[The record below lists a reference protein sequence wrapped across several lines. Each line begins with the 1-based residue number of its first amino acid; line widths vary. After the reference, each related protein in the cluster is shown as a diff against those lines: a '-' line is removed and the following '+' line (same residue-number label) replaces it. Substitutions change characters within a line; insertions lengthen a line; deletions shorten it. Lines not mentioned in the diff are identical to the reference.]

1 MSVLK
6 EGSGGAHV
14 KKLQAALKSR
24 GFSPGVVD
32 GEFGPATTAAVIG
45 FQKSVGLL
53 ADGVAGPQTQRALG
67 LVSDDSLPS
76 PIPGV
81 TAQVV
86 SQMFPFTPLVNIK
99 TNLPF
104 VCNGLIEKDLVD
116 KPMVLMALATIR
128 AETESFEPISEGK
141 SIFNTSP
148 GGQPFDLYDN
158 RADLGNQ
165 GAGDG
170 AKFCGRG
177 YIQLT
182 GRHNYQRFGKALG
195 RDLLN
200 NPALAN
206 DPTIAGQLLATFLK
220 AKEREIKQAI
230 VRNDLRLARRL
241 VNGGS
246 HGLDRFTDAFN
257 RGNRFLT

>member
-1 MSVLK
+1 MPTLQENSK
-6 EGSGGAHV
+6 GADV
-14 KKLQAALKSR
+14 KKLQEALKQH
-24 GFSPGVVD
+24 GFNPGAVD
-32 GEFGPATTAAVIG
+32 GEFGPATTAAVIA
-45 FQKSVGLL
+45 FQKSEGLL
-53 ADGVAGPQTQRALG
+53 ADGVAGPRTQRALG
-67 LVSDDSLPS
+67 LVNDDTLPS
-76 PIPGV
+76 VIPGV
-81 TAQVV
+81 TVAVV
-86 SQMFPFTPLVNIK
+86 SRMFPFTPVDNIK
-99 TNLPF
+99 ENLPF
-104 VCNGLIEKDLVD
+104 VCDGLKEKDLVD

-141 SIFNTSP
+141 SKFNTSP

-158 RADLGNQ
+158 RKDLGNQ

-182 GRHNYQRFGKALG
+182 GRANYQKYGQALNK
-195 RDLLN
+195 DLIK

-220 AKEREIKQAI
+220 DKERQIKEAL
-230 VRNDLRLARRL
+230 VEHDLRRARKL

-246 HGLDRFTDAFN
+246 HGLDRFEDAFN
-257 RGNRFLT
+257 RGDRLL